1 MENRLQ
7 QTTETTREFKLQL
20 LQHIT
25 NNFSEK
31 HIIGR
36 GGYGV
41 VYKGVLEDGEEIA
54 VKRLHHLPGL
64 DDKEFRNEF
73 NNLMRAQH
81 KNIVRLIGYCYDIG
95 HQRIK
100 LNEEYI
106 FAHLEERVLC
116 LEYLEGGSLDNYVS
130 DGSCGLDWHTCYAII
145 RGVCEGLNYLHNG
158 SKDPIFHLDLKPAN
172 ILLNKVMMPK
182 IGDFGLSRLCPSAK
196 TCTAIKIIGTPG
208 YMPPEY
214 IERCQITSK
223 FDIFSLGVIIIQI
236 MAGREGYFKLADIT
250 SQEFIKLVHENWL
263 KRLHAT
269 VSSHTSHEVKRCIE
283 IALKCVEFNRVV
295 QKHRDLLVSMCDERA
310 RLLQDQF
317 DVSMRH
323 VHALAILISTFHH
336 SKSPSTMDQTTF
348 AKYVESMELSLM
360 TGLVYAVR
368 VTHAQ
373 REQFEHQQG
382 WNIKKCSYKN
392 SSLGPGDRTTM
403 EISELAEEYAPVIFA
418 HDACKNAISMDALSN
433 IHDRENVVRA
443 TESGKGV
450 LTPPFELLNN
460 HIAVTLTYTLYKYDL
475 PATARIEER
484 RQAAVGY
491 LGGIFGIEA
500 LLDKVLQQLV
510 ADKKSIV
517 VNVYDT
523 TNSRPI
529 RMHCSNDTGSC
540 STCIS
545 HNSTLNFGDPSRR
558 HEMHCRFT
566 QRSPWPWLAIT
577 SSFGTL
583 VTALQVGYKFYAVLN
598 HIPKVESSFQNMAGI
613 KKRA

>member
-1 MENRLQ
+1 
-7 QTTETTREFKLQL
+7 
-20 LQHIT
+20 
-25 NNFSEK
+25 
-31 HIIGR
+31 
-36 GGYGV
+36 
-41 VYKGVLEDGEEIA
+41 
-54 VKRLHHLPGL
+54 
-64 DDKEFRNEF
+64 
-73 NNLMRAQH
+73 
-81 KNIVRLIGYCYDIG
+81 
-95 HQRIK
+95 
-100 LNEEYI
+100 
-106 FAHLEERVLC
+106 
-116 LEYLEGGSLDNYVS
+116 
-130 DGSCGLDWHTCYAII
+130 
-145 RGVCEGLNYLHNG
+145 
-158 SKDPIFHLDLKPAN
+158 
-172 ILLNKVMMPK
+172 
-182 IGDFGLSRLCPSAK
+182 
-196 TCTAIKIIGTPG
+196 
-208 YMPPEY
+208 
-214 IERCQITSK
+214 
-223 FDIFSLGVIIIQI
+223 
-236 MAGREGYFKLADIT
+236 
-250 SQEFIKLVHENWL
+250 
-263 KRLHAT
+263 
-269 VSSHTSHEVKRCIE
+269 
-283 IALKCVEFNRVV
+283 
-295 QKHRDLLVSMCDERA
+295 
-310 RLLQDQF
+310 
-317 DVSMRH
+317 
-323 VHALAILISTFHH
+323 
-336 SKSPSTMDQTTF
+336 
-348 AKYVESMELSLM
+348 MELSLM

-529 RMHCSNDTGSC
+529 RMHCSNDTVWSSC
-540 STCIS
+540 
-545 HNSTLNFGDPSRR
+545 
-558 HEMHCRFT
+558 M
-566 QRSPWPWLAIT
+566 
-577 SSFGTL
+577 SS
-583 VTALQVGYKFYAVLN
+583 ALIKALHMEQVGYKFYAVLN

>member
-1 MENRLQ
+1 MYSNPC
-7 QTTETTREFKLQL
+7 
-20 LQHIT
+20 
-25 NNFSEK
+25 
-31 HIIGR
+31 
-36 GGYGV
+36 
-41 VYKGVLEDGEEIA
+41 GEEIA

-172 ILLNKVMMPK
+172 ILLNKVMIPK
-182 IGDFGLSRLCPSAK
+182 IADFGLSRLCPSAK

-283 IALKCVEFNRVV
+283 IALKCVEFDRVRRPTIAEV
-295 QKHRDLLVSMCDERA
+295 VHELNKIDTSNGSPPGQIIA
-310 RLLQDQF
+310 RCEGYF
-317 DVSMRH
+317 K
-323 VHALAILISTFHH
+323 LA
-336 SKSPSTMDQTTF
+336 D
-348 AKYVESMELSLM
+348 
-360 TGLVYAVR
+360 
-368 VTHAQ
+368 
-373 REQFEHQQG
+373 
-382 WNIKKCSYKN
+382 
-392 SSLGPGDRTTM
+392 
-403 EISELAEEYAPVIFA
+403 
-418 HDACKNAISMDALSN
+418 
-433 IHDRENVVRA
+433 
-443 TESGKGV
+443 
-450 LTPPFELLNN
+450 
-460 HIAVTLTYTLYKYDL
+460 
-475 PATARIEER
+475 
-484 RQAAVGY
+484 
-491 LGGIFGIEA
+491 
-500 LLDKVLQQLV
+500 
-510 ADKKSIV
+510 
-517 VNVYDT
+517 
-523 TNSRPI
+523 
-529 RMHCSNDTGSC
+529 
-540 STCIS
+540 
-545 HNSTLNFGDPSRR
+545 
-558 HEMHCRFT
+558 
-566 QRSPWPWLAIT
+566 IT
-577 SSFGTL
+577 SQEFIKL
-583 VTALQVGYKFYAVLN
+583 VHENWLKRLHATVSSHTSHEVKRCIEIALKCVEFDWVRRPTIAEVVHELNKIDTSNGSPPGQVYM
-598 HIPKVESSFQNMAGI
+598 SSQ
-613 KKRA
+613 